1 MAPNLPLDPTMTI
14 DAVMRRWP
22 STIGVVIRHRMLC
35 AGCPVG
41 IFHTIEEACQAHG
54 VDERRFRG
62 ALLAAIGS

>member
-1 MAPNLPLDPTMTI
+1 MTPTLPLDPTMTI

-41 IFHTIEEACQAHG
+41 IFHTIEEACRAHG
-54 VDERRFRG
+54 VDEQHFRG
-62 ALLAAIGS
+62 ALITAIGS

>member
-1 MAPNLPLDPTMTI
+1 MAPNPLDPIMTI

-41 IFHTIEEACQAHG
+41 IFHTIEEACRAHG
-54 VDERRFRG
+54 VDEQHFRG
-62 ALLAAIGS
+62 ALITAIGS

>member
-1 MAPNLPLDPTMTI
+1 MTQKVPLDPTMTI

-41 IFHTIEEACQAHG
+41 IFHTIEEACRAHS
-54 VDERRFRG
+54 VDEQSFRG